1 MLREAAKQ
9 TKILFHHD
17 VERKKFD
24 RLAQV
29 SRDLA
34 RVRVNLRKSALWIE
48 RSGVLSRSDHYVVF
62 LTQKLNSNSVSV
74 RKI

>member
-1 MLREAAKQ
+1 MLREAVKQ
-9 TKILFHHD
+9 SKMLFHHD

-29 SRDLA
+29 SQDLV

-48 RSGVLSRSDHYVVF
+48 RSGFESRSDHYVVV
-62 LTQKLNSNSVSV
+62 LS
-74 RKI
+74 

>member
-9 TKILFHHD
+9 SKMLFHHD

-29 SRDLA
+29 SQDLV
-34 RVRVNLRKSALWIE
+34 RVHVNLRKSALWIE

-62 LTQKLNSNSVSV
+62 LS
-74 RKI
+74 